1 MVAPTDIKYSQ
12 RLRGLRLAK
21 DIKQHEASNLLGL
34 NNQQT
39 YSKLENGQMA
49 FTDEII
55 KKVCDTFSI
64 SPEEFTNTGQNINIS
79 NSPQANFNSPNS
91 FNNDVHMVHQLLKSK
106 EEIIV
111 AKENII
117 DLLKKE
123 IDRLSL
129 QNPL

>member
-21 DIKQHEASNLLGL
+21 DIKQHEAANLLGL

-123 IDRLSL
+123 IDRLSR

>member
-21 DIKQHEASNLLGL
+21 DIKQHEAANLFGL

-79 NSPQANFNSPNS
+79 NSPQAKFNSPNS

-129 QNPL
+129 KNPL

>member
-21 DIKQHEASNLLGL
+21 DIKQHEAANLLGL

-91 FNNDVHMVHQLLKSK
+91 FNNDVHMIHQLLKSK

>member
-21 DIKQHEASNLLGL
+21 DIKQHEAANLLGL